1 MLGDVGFGHG
11 QHIQHIQHIQ
21 KRIRERTGTKMLSF
35 FSKPNISKKRS
46 GQQMVSTSN
55 NVGG

>member
-35 FSKPNISKKRS
+35 FFKTQHIQKRS